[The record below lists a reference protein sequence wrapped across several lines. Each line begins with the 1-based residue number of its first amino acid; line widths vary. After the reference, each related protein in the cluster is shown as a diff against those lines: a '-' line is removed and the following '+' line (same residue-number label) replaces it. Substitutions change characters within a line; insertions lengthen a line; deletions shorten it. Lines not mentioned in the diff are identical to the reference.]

1 MKGQRDSTLRVWA
14 RTCAKYSRACASLS
28 SFCAS
33 IASRAVVA
41 TVLGGGCGSSSGGS
55 IWCGGSAPPC
65 ILLRESARMR
75 ARVAVGPLGSGGPT
89 CGGGGT
95 DMKPRFERRSTQPG
109 GRRVA
114 LRIAADGGLPARRE
128 PAVCGRRGRGGTALA
143 SCSIASVTWRWASSA
158 ASRSVGTSGERLRG
172 APADAGRRL
181 MPAAALR
188 GRLGAYTCIVVAPR
202 CAASCADIAEHP
214 RARAPQR
221 ATRPAER
228 QSRQRPPRARASRF
242 DMRQKRS
249 AAVTFCVSAP
259 CGGSGSKTPLHFRP
273 SLSS

>member
-1 MKGQRDSTLRVWA
+1 MCRRK
-14 RTCAKYSRACASLS
+14 
-28 SFCAS
+28 
-33 IASRAVVA
+33 
-41 TVLGGGCGSSSGGS
+41 SGAQSVCSALAGL
-55 IWCGGSAPPC
+55 APPWAVPTRK
-65 ILLRESARMR
+65 RERVREPRARMR

-143 SCSIASVTWRWASSA
+143 SCSIASVTWRCASSA

-172 APADAGRRL
+172 APAEAGRRL

-202 CAASCADIAEHP
+202 CAASCADIAAHP

-221 ATRPAER
+221 ATRPAEH
-228 QSRQRPPRARASRF
+228 QSRQARRPPARPDS
-242 DMRQKRS
+242 M
-249 AAVTFCVSAP
+249 
-259 CGGSGSKTPLHFRP
+259 
-273 SLSS
+273 